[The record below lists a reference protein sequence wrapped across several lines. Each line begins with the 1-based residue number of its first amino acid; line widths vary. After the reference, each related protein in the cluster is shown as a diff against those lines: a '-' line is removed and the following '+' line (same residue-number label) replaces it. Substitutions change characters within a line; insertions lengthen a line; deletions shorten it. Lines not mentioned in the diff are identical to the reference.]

1 MRTNG
6 QLQGKRTCWVSA
18 NTDRLEHRPQEE
30 IKMRDRFRRRLTYAN
45 VTATLAL
52 FVALGGSSYAAV
64 KLSGHDIRAH
74 SLTARNYQRSSV
86 TGAAVKEKTLG
97 IVPRA
102 KEAVRL
108 DGVTAERLLVRCPE
122 GTLPVADTCIE
133 TQARPPLPF
142 HSALLEC
149 ANTESQSG
157 PGRRLPTY
165 NELAVAV
172 THEQIALAAGG
183 ELTSQVY
190 PSTANPGL
198 VEALYITST
207 AGNVA
212 LTPDTYAGPK
222 SYRCVAD
229 PLN

>member
-1 MRTNG
+1 
-6 QLQGKRTCWVSA
+6 
-18 NTDRLEHRPQEE
+18 
-30 IKMRDRFRRRLTYAN
+30 MRDRFRRRLTYAN

-102 KEAVRL
+102 REAARL
-108 DGVTAERLLVRCPE
+108 DGVTTESLLVRCPE
-122 GTLPVADTCIE
+122 GTIPAADTCIE

-149 ANTESQSG
+149 ANTDSQAG
-157 PGRRLPTY
+157 LGRRLPTY
-165 NELAVAV
+165 NELAMAL
-172 THEQIALAAGG
+172 THTEIALASGG
-183 ELTSQVY
+183 ELTSEVY
-190 PSTANPGL
+190 PSAAAPGE
-198 VEALYITST
+198 VEALYVTSKT
-207 AGNVA
+207 GNVA
-212 LTPDTYAGPK
+212 LTPDTDPGAR

>member
-1 MRTNG
+1 MR
-6 QLQGKRTCWVSA
+6 QR
-18 NTDRLEHRPQEE
+18 
-30 IKMRDRFRRRLTYAN
+30 ITYAN

-52 FVALGGSSYAAV
+52 FVALGGGAYAATAIT
-64 KLSGHDIRAH
+64 GHDIRAH
-74 SLTARNYQRSSV
+74 SLTARNYRANSV
-86 TGAAVKEKTLG
+86 TGKAVKEKTLG

-122 GTLPVADTCIE
+122 GTIPAADTCIE
-133 TQARPPLPF
+133 TVARPPLPF
-142 HSALLEC
+142 YSAMLEC
-149 ANTESQSG
+149 AKSESQSG

-165 NELAVAV
+165 NELAIAL
-172 THEQIALAAGG
+172 THEQIALAPGG

-190 PSTANPGL
+190 PSSTTPGE
-198 VEALYITST
+198 VEALYVTSKT
-207 AGNVA
+207 GNVA
-212 LTPDTYAGPK
+212 LTPDTDPGAK

>member
-1 MRTNG
+1 MRG
-6 QLQGKRTCWVSA
+6 A
-18 NTDRLEHRPQEE
+18 
-30 IKMRDRFRRRLTYAN
+30 IRRHVTYAN

-52 FVALGGSSYAAV
+52 FVALGGGAYAAATRIT
-64 KLSGHDIRAH
+64 GNDIRPH
-74 SLTARNYQRSSV
+74 SLTARNYRANSV
-86 TGAAVKEKTLG
+86 TGKAVKETTLG

-102 KEAVRL
+102 RDAVRL
-108 DGVTAERLLVRCPE
+108 DGVGAERLLVRCPE
-122 GTLPVADTCIE
+122 GTIPAADTCIE

-142 HSALLEC
+142 YSAMLEC
-149 ANTESQSG
+149 ANVESQSG

-165 NELAVAV
+165 NELA
-172 THEQIALAAGG
+172 IALTHDEIVLASGG

-190 PSTANPGL
+190 PSSTAGQ
-198 VEALYITST
+198 VEALYVTSK

-212 LTPDTYAGPK
+212 LTPDTDPGAK

>member
-1 MRTNG
+1 MLDRMKAAIEGGG
-6 QLQGKRTCWVSA
+6 QMKNRIR
-18 NTDRLEHRPQEE
+18 N
-30 IKMRDRFRRRLTYAN
+30 RLTYAN

-64 KLSGHDIRAH
+64 RLSGDDLRAH
-74 SLTARNYQRSSV
+74 SLTARNYRKDSV

-97 IVPRA
+97 TVPRA
-102 KEAVRL
+102 QESARL
-108 DGVTAERLLVRCPE
+108 DGVTSESLLVRCPE
-122 GTLPVADTCIE
+122 GTIPAADTCVE
-133 TQARPPLPF
+133 TQARPPAPY
-142 HSALLEC
+142 STALVEC
-149 ANTESQSG
+149 ANTDAQAG

-165 NELAVAV
+165 NELAVAL
-172 THEQIALAAGG
+172 THTQISLAPGG

-198 VEALYITST
+198 VEALYVTSPT
-207 AGNVA
+207 GDVA
-212 LTPDTYAGPK
+212 VTPDTDPGAK